1 MVSIDW
7 GMRDALLLSAL
18 RTPTGAFGKALRD
31 VPAPSLAAP
40 LLGEALIRGGIEAE
54 QVDEVLLGQVFQ
66 SGCGPNPARLAAAAA
81 GLPCTV
87 TAATINQLCGSGM
100 RSVALGAQAIACG
113 SAEVLLAGGMES
125 MSRVPYLLPEARWGQ
140 RMGASQAQDALL
152 TDGLECPLAGL
163 TPGPLVERLALAT
176 GCTREAQDA
185 FAWESHQR
193 AAAAQRM
200 GAFRRELLPLDI
212 RRGRRTL
219 HLDHDESIRAE
230 TTREALAALPPA
242 FDPRGSLTAGNSSGL
257 SDGAAVLLLASPNAA
272 RTARPRARI
281 MAWAQVGVEPAQFGL
296 GPVPAIR
303 LALARAG
310 LALHQ
315 IDRVELNEAFAAQT
329 LAVLRAL
336 PELDPARVN
345 VRGGA
350 IALGHPVGASGAR
363 ILVTLLHSL
372 EDEGLRYGLA
382 ALCVGGGQGLA
393 LILER
398 LP

>member
-1 MVSIDW
+1 
-7 GMRDALLLSAL
+7 MRDAFLLSAL

-40 LLGEALIRGGIEAE
+40 LLREALNQGGLAPD
-54 QVDEVLLGQVFQ
+54 QVDEVMLGQVFQ

-81 GLPCTV
+81 GLPH
-87 TAATINQLCGSGM
+87 AANATTLNQLCGSGM
-100 RSVALGAQAIACG
+100 RTVALGAQAIACG
-113 SAEVLLAGGMES
+113 SADVVLAGGMES
-125 MSRVPYLLPEARWGQ
+125 LSQVPYLLPEARWGQ

-163 TPGPLVERLALAT
+163 TPGPLVERLARSA
-176 GCTREAQDA
+176 GISREAQDA

-193 AAAAQRM
+193 ATAAHRT

-212 RRGRRTL
+212 RRGRRSL
-219 HLDHDESIRAE
+219 HLDHDESVRAE
-230 TTREALAALPPA
+230 TSVAALSALAPA
-242 FDPRGSLTAGNSSGL
+242 FEPQGTLTAGNSSGL
-257 SDGAAVLLLASPNAA
+257 SDGAAVLLLASPEAA
-272 RTARPRARI
+272 RDARPRARI
-281 MAWAQVGVEPAQFGL
+281 VAWAQVGVEPAQFGL

-303 LALARAG
+303 KALAQSG

-315 IDRVELNEAFAAQT
+315 MDRVELNEAFAAQA
-329 LAVLRAL
+329 LAVLQAL
-336 PELDPARVN
+336 PDLDPARVN

-350 IALGHPVGASGAR
+350 LALGHPVGASGAR
-363 ILVTLLHSL
+363 ILVTLLHTL